1 MNTETSC
8 RNVFRMFQDV
18 AERAGHGPLL
28 TLAPVD
34 RASRGASNK
43 AYSGASNRAS
53 SGASNRAYS
62 GASNRASSGASIT
75 LSYADAMALSARL
88 ASALVALGVRPGDR
102 VAAQVDKSPQA
113 LLLYLAALRQGA
125 IYLPLNTAY
134 TATEIAYFLSD
145 AAPVLFVA
153 SSECMAANE
162 EALNRHTSI
171 QRLTLEADGSGSLM
185 ALASEQ
191 TDRHRI
197 QPRRGDDVA
206 LILYTSGTTGSP
218 KGAMLTHA
226 NLASNARALTRLWEF
241 TSSDVLLH
249 ALPLFH
255 AHGLVI
261 ATHCVLLSGGRML
274 LLPRF
279 DADTV
284 VQLLPEATVM
294 MGVPTFYS
302 RLLEHPDLGAATAS
316 GMRLFISGSA
326 PLSEATARRFYALT
340 GHTILER
347 YGMTEATI
355 ISSNPVRGE
364 RRLGS
369 VGLPVEG
376 VSLRIVDD
384 HGTPLA
390 RGDVGHLQITG
401 PAVMKGYWRQPQKTR
416 QEFTTD
422 GWFRTGDNGRINE
435 DGYLTIVGRSKDVI
449 ISGGY
454 NVYPGEVEALLDA
467 LEGIGESAVIG
478 LPHPDFG
485 EAVTAVVV
493 AAASATP
500 DEAAIR
506 RHLRDV
512 LAAYKVPKRV
522 LVADD
527 LPRNTMGKVV
537 KAELRDIH
545 RTLYLGPSAEGAQ

>member
-1 MNTETSC
+1 MNTEASC

-18 AERAGHGPLL
+18 AERVGHGPLL
-28 TLAPVD
+28 TTAPFN
-34 RASRGASNK
+34 RATSGASNR
-43 AYSGASNRAS
+43 ATSGASNRAS
-53 SGASNRAYS
+53 SGASNRANS
-62 GASNRASSGASIT
+62 EPSTT
-75 LSYADAMALSARL
+75 LSYADAMTQSARL
-88 ASALVALGVRPGDR
+88 ARALTALGVRPGDR

-113 LLLYLAALRQGA
+113 LLLYLAVLRQGA
-125 IYLPLNTAY
+125 IHLPLNTAY

-145 AAPVLFVA
+145 AAPVLYVA
-153 SSECMAANE
+153 SCACMAANE
-162 EALNRHTSI
+162 EALNRHPGI

-185 ALASEQ
+185 TLASEQ
-191 TDRHRI
+191 AERHRI
-197 QPRRGDDVA
+197 EPRRGDDVA

-241 TSSDVLLH
+241 GSSDVLIH

-261 ATHCVLLSGGRML
+261 ATHCVLLSGSRMH

-284 VQLLPEATVM
+284 VHLLPEATVM
-294 MGVPTFYS
+294 MGVPTYYS
-302 RLLEHPDLGAATAS
+302 RLLEHPDLSAAATS
-316 GMRLFISGSA
+316 GMRLFVSGSA
-326 PLSEATARRFYALT
+326 PLSEATARRFHALT

-355 ISSNPVRGE
+355 ISSNPVVGE

-369 VGLPVEG
+369 VGLPIEG
-376 VSLRIVDD
+376 VRLRITDD
-384 HGTPLA
+384 HDTPLA
-390 RGDVGHLQITG
+390 SGNVGHLQIKG

-416 QEFTTD
+416 QEFTPD
-422 GWFRTGDNGRINE
+422 GWFRTGDNGRIDE

-467 LEGIGESAVIG
+467 MEEVSESAVIG
-478 LPHPDFG
+478 LPHADFG

-493 AAASATP
+493 AANDVTP
-500 DEAAIR
+500 DEDAIR
-506 RHLRDV
+506 RRLRDV

-527 LPRNTMGKVV
+527 LPRNTMGKVI
-537 KAELRDIH
+537 KAELRDNH
-545 RTLYLGPSAEGAQ
+545 RTLYLGRSAEGAS